1 MNDKAALA
9 PPGAGLPPLEL
20 LVSRL
25 GFRAL
30 RTSLSR
36 RRLQAWLCYETERL
50 VATARTL
57 PQDQW
62 QRQVL
67 IPRIAGLEDNSR
79 NWSAAM
85 VLQHVVIVDTEIR
98 EILTALSE
106 GKALGRETRIAEV
119 KPISNAGQEQLA
131 QVEQALAAYL
141 ERIATIKGLHTVRR
155 HAHPWFGPLDGHGW
169 HTLAAVHTMIHR
181 RQLESVVRIIKKS
194 P

>member
-131 QVEQALAAYL
+131 
-141 ERIATIKGLHTVRR
+141 
-155 HAHPWFGPLDGHGW
+155 
-169 HTLAAVHTMIHR
+169 
-181 RQLESVVRIIKKS
+181 
-194 P
+194 